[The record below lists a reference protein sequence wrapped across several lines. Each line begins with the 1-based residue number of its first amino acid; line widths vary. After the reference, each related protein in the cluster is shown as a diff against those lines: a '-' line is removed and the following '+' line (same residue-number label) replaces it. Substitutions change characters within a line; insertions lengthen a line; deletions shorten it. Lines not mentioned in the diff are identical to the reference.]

1 MIIFEFNISINT
13 DLTIKYILR
22 KDIDMRK
29 FSQKKI
35 STPNSRQT
43 LTFRM
48 NVLFFSIFI
57 LFSLLIFRLGYLQI
71 VKGEDYLRE
80 LERKEEVLVNTSVP
94 RGRIFDRYGRILVD
108 NQSEKAIT
116 YTKMQSTKSSEMLE
130 IAKNLA
136 NLIDQPIDKITQRDK
151 LDYWILLNPQVA
163 NTKVTKEEMSEFRK
177 QNEDLEVKEI
187 NAEFDR
193 RIRERITDAEL
204 AKLTDYEL
212 EVLAIY
218 REMMAGHNLSPQI
231 IKAENVTVEEYA
243 RVSENLGDLPGVNTT
258 VDWKRVRLSSLSILG
273 RTTVP
278 SKGLPKTEL
287 NFYLA
292 REYSRND
299 RVGES
304 YFEAQY
310 EEILQGEKSV
320 VKNLTNKKGQVVETV
335 TTYDG
340 EPGKDLVSTI
350 DIEFQRKAEE
360 ILENKL
366 RNLKSY
372 RQSEL
377 LDRAFLV
384 AMNPKTGE
392 LLSVVGKK
400 IEKNEETNENY
411 IVDYSYGTF
420 TTAYEAGSTVKAATV
435 LMGYNKEIIKPG
447 TVMLDAPMRIGNI
460 TLNTLFNKNG
470 SVMLDDLTA
479 LEKSSNIYMFKI
491 AMGIGGRTYSPGMRF
506 SLADGT
512 LQTMRNEYSQFGLG
526 VPTGI
531 DLPGETI
538 GYQADPDTDVKL
550 LNLAIG
556 QFDTYTPL
564 QLAQYISTIANGGY
578 RIQPRMLKEIRK
590 PSKDGEN
597 LGQLI
602 EEVSPTILN
611 RIENTEEE
619 IAHVQEGL
627 RRVYFGSGGSARKQ
641 FATANYTAAGK
652 TGTAQVVYYGP
663 QKDKYGTDT
672 INIVHVGYAPFENP
686 EIAYA
691 IIYPWA
697 TTDFVTYFPQGND
710 TARELLD
717 AYFELKKKYAE
728 EGLKSSG
735 VNIPII
741 RDSIETL
748 NEEEE

>member
-193 RIRERITDAEL
+193 RIRERITNAEL

-672 INIVHVGYAPFENP
+672 INIVHIGYAPFENP

>member
-1 MIIFEFNISINT
+1 
-13 DLTIKYILR
+13 
-22 KDIDMRK
+22 MRK
-29 FSQKKI
+29 IPQNRTSNPKATHRA
-35 STPNSRQT
+35 S

-48 NVLFFSIFI
+48 NVLFFSIFV

-71 VKGEDYLRE
+71 VKGDDYVRK
-80 LERKEEVLVNTSVP
+80 LEQKEEVRVNTSVP
-94 RGRIFDRYGRILVD
+94 RGRIFDRYGRILID
-108 NQSEKAIT
+108 NQPENAIT
-116 YTKMQSTKSSEMLE
+116 YTKMQTTKQADMLE
-130 IAKNLA
+130 VANKLA
-136 NLIDQPIDKITQRDK
+136 HLIEQPTDKITQRDK
-151 LDYWILLNPQVA
+151 LDFWILLNNEEA
-163 NTKVTKEEMSEFRK
+163 KAKVTKKEMDEFQEQHEE
-177 QNEDLEVKEI
+177 LEKKEL
-187 NAEFDR
+187 NAEYDR

-204 AKLTDYEL
+204 AQMTDFDL

-218 REMMAGHNLSPQI
+218 REMMTGYNLSPQI
-231 IKAENVTVEEYA
+231 IKGENVTDDEFA
-243 RVSENLGDLPGVNTT
+243 RVSENLTDLPGVNTT
-258 VDWKRVRLSSLSILG
+258 TDWKRVRLSPLAVLG

-278 SKGLPKTEL
+278 SKGVPKSDL
-287 NFYLA
+287 NHYLA
-292 REYSRND
+292 RDYSRND

-310 EEILQGEKSV
+310 EEILQGEKSI

-350 DIEFQRKAEE
+350 DIELQQKADE
-360 ILENKL
+360 ILERQL
-366 RNLKSY
+366 LDLKSKGG
-372 RQSEL
+372 SEL
-377 LDRAFLV
+377 LDRGFMV

-400 IEKNEETNENY
+400 IEKDEETGKPY

-420 TTAYEAGSTVKAATV
+420 TTAYEAGSVVKAATV
-435 LMGYNKEIIKPG
+435 LMGYNEGVITPG
-447 TVMLDAPMRIGNI
+447 TVMLDAPMKIGNI

-479 LEKSSNIYMFKI
+479 LERSSNVYMFKI

-512 LQTMRNEYSQFGLG
+512 LQTMRNEFAQFGLG
-526 VPTGI
+526 VPTGV
-531 DLPGETI
+531 DLPGEAV

-556 QFDTYTPL
+556 QFDTYTTM

-597 LGQLI
+597 LGQVV
-602 EEVSPTILN
+602 EEVTPTILN
-611 RIENTEEE
+611 RIENSEEE
-619 IAHVQEGL
+619 IKHVQEGL
-627 RRVYFGSGGSARKQ
+627 RRVYFGSHGSARKQ
-641 FATANYTAAGK
+641 FATADYTGAGK

-663 QKDKYGTDT
+663 QEEKYGTDT
-672 INIVHVGYAPFENP
+672 INIVHVGYAPFEDP

-691 IIYPWA
+691 IIFPWA
-697 TTDFVTYFPQGND
+697 TTIFENNYLPHANLA
-710 TARELLD
+710 ARELVD
-717 AYFELKKKYAE
+717 AYFELKQKYAE
-728 EGLKSSG
+728 EGLSSSK
-735 VNIPII
+735 VDKPII
-741 RDSIETL
+741 KASDEKL
-748 NEEEE
+748 DEDEEVKTVTE